1 MKKIIG
7 FTDQITECEC
17 CGKTNLKGTYC
28 LEIDGTE
35 LYYGSSCAF
44 KAHGI
49 TQEEQRAELSKF
61 KAIKKTKEKLK
72 AMEQDYDTA
81 PTYLK
86 IWKMTNFAIA
96 NKKAIDI
103 RAYFQ
108 KYGEKREDISND
120 EEEFFYITQTSQQ
133 VWINN

>member
-44 KAHGI
+44 KTHGI
-49 TQEEQRAELSKF
+49 TEDEQRAELSKF
-61 KAIKKTKEKLK
+61 KAIRKTKDKLQ
-72 AMEQDYDTA
+72 AMEQDHDEQ
-81 PTYLK
+81 PTFNKLK
-86 IWKMTNFAIA
+86 RMTNFVIEKQKTVDTIA
-96 NKKAIDI
+96 FF
-103 RAYFQ
+103 R
-108 KYGEKREDISND
+108 KYGKETENVGNATERHFHIP
-120 EEEFFYITQTSQQ
+120 QTNQQ
-133 VWINN
+133 IWLTT

>member
-28 LEIDGTE
+28 LEIDGSE

-44 KAHGI
+44 KTHGI

-81 PTYLK
+81 PTFGKL
-86 IWKMTNFAIA
+86 WKMTHFAIA
-96 NKKAIDI
+96 NKKVIDI

-108 KYGEKREDISND
+108 KYGKQQEDVSTDNQ
-120 EEEFFYITQTSQQ
+120 EFFYIAQTSQQ
-133 VWINN
+133 IWINK